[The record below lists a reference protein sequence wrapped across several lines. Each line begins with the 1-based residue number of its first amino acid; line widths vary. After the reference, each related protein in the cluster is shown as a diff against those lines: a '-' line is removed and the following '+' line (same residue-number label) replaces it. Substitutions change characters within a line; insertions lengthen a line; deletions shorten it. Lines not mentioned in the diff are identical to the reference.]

1 MKITDQLLD
10 AIIEGA
16 LVASTQALGLERLK
30 NLFYEDEA
38 PDDVRLNASLERI
51 ASRCEHR
58 GYELKK
64 VASGYRFQVKQDVMP
79 WVSRLW
85 EEKPQRYSRALLETM
100 AIIAYRQPITRSE
113 IEDIRGVAVSTSMVK
128 TLQEREWVQIV
139 GYRDVPGRPAMYA
152 TTREFLDYFQ
162 LENLEQLPS
171 LAEIKDLA
179 DTNHQLELE
188 DKIPEGSYDLSSQRA
203 ESESEAVLASAA
215 EDLALAEAI
224 VKQVEANVFNRV
236 EDESDGVQGLG
247 EVDPEHNSQA
257 AAAPLELDAD
267 VADEALAVPDE
278 AENTPEPVAES
289 EVETDAEPRVN
300 ADAGQSE
307 VITPQVISSPAI
319 VANAPSVFGDAAA
332 EELDEEAALAAAIA
346 EELAAAQAEEN
357 EAGANRHKTFSDLA
371 SRFNQKRETEN
382 LDE

>member
-247 EVDPEHNSQA
+247 EVDPEHQAQGPLEPAVDNTDDTVAVETKTDNTAEPVMTSQVEPEVA
-257 AAAPLELDAD
+257 TEPEVAAPQA
-267 VADEALAVPDE
+267 
-278 AENTPEPVAES
+278 
-289 EVETDAEPRVN
+289 
-300 ADAGQSE
+300 
-307 VITPQVISSPAI
+307 ISSPAI
-319 VANAPSVFGDAAA
+319 VANAPSVFGDAADT
-332 EELDEEAALAAAIA
+332 ELDEEAALAAAIA

>member
-128 TLQEREWVQIV
+128 TLQEREWVQVV
-139 GYRDVPGRPAMYA
+139 GHRDVPGRPAMYA

-171 LAEIKDLA
+171 LADIKDLA

-188 DKIPEGSYDLSSQRA
+188 DKIPEGSYDLSSQRS

-247 EVDPEHNSQA
+247 ELDPELKH
-257 AAAPLELDAD
+257 
-267 VADEALAVPDE
+267 V
-278 AENTPEPVAES
+278 TPEPEVNISAALDATDVQETPAEDEQTNVAEALPES
-289 EVETDAEPRVN
+289 ATTA
-300 ADAGQSE
+300 
-307 VITPQVISSPAI
+307 QVQDVAAHAMSSPSI
-319 VANAPSVFGDAAA
+319 VAHAPSVFADVAIPAD
-332 EELDEEAALAAAIA
+332 ELDEDAALAAAIA
-346 EELAAAQAEEN
+346 EELAAAAAEDD
-357 EAGANRHKTFSDLA
+357 AAANPHKTFSDLA
-371 SRFNQKRETEN
+371 SRFTQKRETEN

>member
-38 PDDVRLNASLERI
+38 PDDVRLQASLERI

-128 TLQEREWVQIV
+128 TLQEREWVQVV

-188 DKIPEGSYDLSSQRA
+188 DKVPEGGYDLTSQRS

-215 EDLALAEAI
+215 DDLAIAEAI

-236 EDESDGVQGLG
+236 EDETDGVQGLG
-247 EVDPEHNSQA
+247 ERDPELVAAENSVHETPSAHDDAADVAVADDAPEAVDEEQSA
-257 AAAPLELDAD
+257 AAAH
-267 VADEALAVPDE
+267 
-278 AENTPEPVAES
+278 AETEII
-289 EVETDAEPRVN
+289 D
-300 ADAGQSE
+300 
-307 VITPQVISSPAI
+307 SPAVI
-319 VANAPSVFGDAAA
+319 AHAPSVFADEPAQQD

-371 SRFNQKRETEN
+371 SRFTQKRETEN